1 MTNCEPAYRRPPTA
15 AYIHIPF
22 CISKCHYCEFNS
34 YPGME
39 SIFAQYTQALITEIE
54 NVPRP
59 SPAKPLETVYFGG
72 GTPTLL
78 PADYLLDILSSAR
91 ASFTLADDAEI
102 TIEANPGT
110 VDETKLTGLKHG
122 GFNRISIGVQSVDDE
137 FLAKI
142 GRAHS
147 REQAIEAYRAARRAG
162 FDNIG
167 IDLIFALP
175 GQTLDHWRS
184 TLDTAISLGSEHVS
198 LYELTIEEGTRFAEM
213 CAHGKLDLPDED
225 LQIDMYETAISK
237 LTQAGFEHYEV
248 SNFAR
253 LGYRSRH
260 NQVYW
265 RNEPYYGFGA
275 GATSYVDG
283 TRARRVPD
291 PQAYIT
297 AVCSESD
304 AIESSEHLTGR
315 ALLAETIIQ
324 GLRMLDGIDVS
335 AIDAAYCT
343 DLALEFKTEIARLKQ
358 RGLLEEIDDHF
369 RVTHQGLLLLNDVAG
384 EFVVASS
391 PQSC

>member
-1 MTNCEPAYRRPPTA
+1 MTNCAPTYRRPPAA

-22 CISKCHYCEFNS
+22 CVSKCHYCEFNS

-39 SIFAQYTQALITEIE
+39 SIFAEYTQALITEIE
-54 NVPRP
+54 NIPRL

-78 PADYLLDILSSAR
+78 PADYLLDILRLFAR
-91 ASFTLADDAEI
+91 HSDLLMMSRSLSRPIPGRSD
-102 TIEANPGT
+102 EARLVPLGN
-110 VDETKLTGLKHG
+110 G
-122 GFNRISIGVQSVDDE
+122 GFNRISIGVQSFDDE

-147 REQAIEAYRAARRAG
+147 CEQAMEAYTAARRAG

-175 GQTLDHWRS
+175 GQTLDHWRV
-184 TLDTAISLGSEHVS
+184 TLDTAIALGSEHVS

-213 CAHGKLDLPDED
+213 CAQGKLDLPDED
-225 LQIDMYETAISK
+225 TQIEMYEMAISK
-237 LTQAGFEHYEV
+237 LTEAGFEHYEV

-253 LGYRSRH
+253 PGCRSRH

-283 TRARRVPD
+283 TRARRLAD
-291 PQAYIT
+291 PRAYIT
-297 AVCSESD
+297 AICSESD

-335 AIDAAYCT
+335 AIDSAYST
-343 DLALEFKTEIARLKQ
+343 DLALEFETEIARLKQ
-358 RGLLEEIDDHF
+358 RGLLEDIDGHF
-369 RVTHQGLLLLNDVAG
+369 RVTHQGLLLLNDVSG
-384 EFVVASS
+384 EFVG
-391 PQSC
+391 

>member
-1 MTNCEPAYRRPPTA
+1 MTNCEPAYRRPPAA

-54 NVPRP
+54 NIPQP
-59 SPAKPLETVYFGG
+59 SPARPLETVYFGG

-78 PADYLLDILSSAR
+78 PADYLLDILSAVR
-91 ASFTLADDAEI
+91 ASFRLADDAEI
-102 TIEANPGT
+102 TLEANPGT
-110 VDETKLTGLKHG
+110 VDETKLAQLRRDS
-122 GFNRISIGVQSVDDE
+122 FNRLSVGVQSFDDE

-147 REQAIEAYRAARRAG
+147 REQAIEAYHAARRAG
-162 FDNIG
+162 FGNIG

-184 TLDTAISLGSEHVS
+184 SLDTAISLGCEHVS

-213 CAHGKLDLPDED
+213 CAQGKLDLPDED
-225 LQIDMYETAISK
+225 LQTDMYEMAISK

-253 LGYRSRH
+253 PGYRSRH

-275 GATSYVDG
+275 GATSCVDG
-283 TRARRVPD
+283 TRARRLAD
-291 PQAYIT
+291 PRAYIT

-304 AIESSEHLTGR
+304 AIESSEHLAGR
-315 ALLAETIIQ
+315 AILAETIIQ

-335 AIDAAYCT
+335 AIDSAYCT
-343 DLALEFKTEIARLKQ
+343 DLALEFETEIARLKQ
-358 RGLLEEIDDHF
+358 RGLLEEIDGHF

-384 EFVVASS
+384 EFVG
-391 PQSC
+391 